1 MAKLISSR
9 SRKNEEYHKSNRDTR
24 EMPYKEDIIHKA
36 VKDGLPTAIQ
46 EEAKKKFGSDYRT
59 IPPK

>member
-1 MAKLISSR
+1 
-9 SRKNEEYHKSNRDTR
+9 
-24 EMPYKEDIIHKA
+24 MPYKEDIIHKA